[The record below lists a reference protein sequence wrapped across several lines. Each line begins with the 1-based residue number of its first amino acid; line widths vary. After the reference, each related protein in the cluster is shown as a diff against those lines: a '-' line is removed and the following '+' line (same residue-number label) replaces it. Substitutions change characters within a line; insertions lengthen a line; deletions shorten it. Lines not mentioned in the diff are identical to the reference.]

1 MTEEFFNNDDIID
14 IIKLYNINNEIIID
28 DNVLFNTQ
36 FNKIKKYDL
45 NKIIE
50 ICKFY
55 KINIYLDDK
64 NIKKKSKKK
73 LFKELYDILYN
84 K

>member
-1 MTEEFFNNDDIID
+1 MD

-28 DNVLFNTQ
+28 DNVPFNTQ
-36 FNKIKKYDL
+36 FNKLKKYDL

-55 KINIYLDDK
+55 KMNIYLDDK
-64 NIKKKSKKK
+64 NTKIKPKKK
-73 LFKELYDILYN
+73 LFDELYDILYN